1 MMRAQRATGA
11 VGARASHPDLNLPE
25 HDEQRVP
32 APLGPG
38 PLPDVCPSVF
48 SHHSHFQLPPSHRRQ
63 PSRPLASPVLESPP
77 SQADIASIA
86 ASINRRGS
94 AAIVEELKSTMTA
107 TLPRSSLAEF
117 ETDADGS
124 QPGDRDADLSNE
136 VTKESPFARTDRPI
150 PAAVAGDRNER
161 PIGAAAK
168 ANNAAFAN
176 VRKLPSP
183 MSSY

>member
-1 MMRAQRATGA
+1 M
-11 VGARASHPDLNLPE
+11 
-25 HDEQRVP
+25 
-32 APLGPG
+32 
-38 PLPDVCPSVF
+38 
-48 SHHSHFQLPPSHRRQ
+48 PPRLTPQ
-63 PSRPLASPVLESPP
+63 ESIE
-77 SQADIASIA
+77 AIA

-161 PIGAAAK
+161 PIGAAARWRRRSIVVIEST
-168 ANNAAFAN
+168 AHTTYGMAHGACSSGTGQ
-176 VRKLPSP
+176 RPSP
-183 MSSY
+183 AVPKKVMVPSLSTCIFRTTRGTTFVSVSGLGSPWLTSTGR